1 MDCIFCKIAHKEI
14 PSEVL
19 YEDDSVMA
27 IMDINPLCDGHVL
40 IIPKKHYE
48 NLYEVDNDTLT
59 HMFEVA
65 KNLNKKIMSKLNE
78 TGATFSINYGTKQE
92 VKHLHLHILPD
103 FKKKPTR
110 SIEEVY
116 NLLKED

>member
-40 IIPKKHYE
+40 VIPKKHYE
-48 NLYEVDNDTLT
+48 DIYEVDKETLV
-59 HMFEVA
+59 HMYDIA
-65 KNLNKKIMSKLNE
+65 KDLNKKIMAKLNE
-78 TGATFSINYGTKQE
+78 PGATFSINYGDKQE
-92 VKHLHLHILPD
+92 IKHLHLHILPS
-103 FKKKPTR
+103 FKAKATKTH
-110 SIEEVY
+110 EEVY
-116 NLLKED
+116 KLLSGD